1 VTVELRQLGGGR
13 GAQRLV
19 GPGVYPNFGELG
31 PDSYDDE
38 TLTRLRDL
46 IAT

>member
-1 VTVELRQLGGGR
+1 VTVELRQLGGAR
-13 GAQRLV
+13 G
-19 GPGVYPNFGELG
+19 GELG

>member
-1 VTVELRQLGGGR
+1 VLG
-13 GAQRLV
+13 ALSAWSV
-19 GPGVYPNFGELG
+19 PGVYPNFGELG

-38 TLTRLRDL
+38 TLMRLRDL